1 MGREGVMKDK
11 IRGLKVVASV
21 GGGHPSDTFLLH
33 NLSLRVWSQNS
44 MACFYLF
51 LISTTQT

>member
-1 MGREGVMKDK
+1 MKDK

-44 MACFYLF
+44 IACFYLF